1 MIKIFWYK
9 DSRLLERE
17 CKRKIRQQITEK
29 TLRQQIGLATDAAL
43 TISRHDKG
51 KPYLPDYPSFHFNQ
65 SDSGEWMAIGTSDSE
80 IGIDIEKI
88 KPRPYQDLL
97 NRWFLPDE
105 RKSVEEIETR
115 IPGKALAEFI
125 RLWTCKESILK
136 YIGCGLGADLPLYP
150 VLSAI
155 DGKSGNRI
163 PYGYHDGRR
172 LAFYNRILPQHG
184 SGCKS
189 IAYDPLHACMED
201 IILSLCY
208 QTEAYLTEIQEVF
221 LPETFLDA

>member
-125 RLWTCKESILK
+125 RLWTCKESLLK
-136 YIGCGLGADLPLYP
+136 YIGCGLGPDMSLHP
-150 VLSAI
+150 VLSEI
-155 DGKSGNRI
+155 EDMNGKRI
-163 PYGYHDGRR
+163 PYGEYLGKK
-172 LAFYNRILPQHG
+172 LCFFSRILPLCSPHPRLLEYQAAEAEPG
-184 SGCKS
+184 
-189 IAYDPLHACMED
+189 DF
-201 IILSLCY
+201 ILSLCCEC
-208 QTEAYLTEIQEVF
+208 TTPPPIIQEQF
-221 LPETFLDA
+221 LPEILLNE